1 MAINSA
7 FHPVV
12 RQITAQQAADLT
24 GAEIARG
31 DEALLITHAASYAE
45 ASKNAVLFIGN
56 HAYLSELQNADDT
69 IIITTAKLQDK
80 CPETATILIADNPRL
95 AFAKITAYLYQG
107 ANTPT
112 IDATAHIHET
122 AKIGKNVSIG
132 AFAIIHEHVVIGDN
146 SVIGAHT
153 IINAQTSIGAD
164 CKIGHHCVLECTII
178 GNSVSIAAQSVIGK
192 AGFGFE
198 MTQDGAVMLPHLGL
212 VEIADNVTIGSQT
225 VIDRG
230 VLGNT
235 TIGRDVMIDNH
246 VHIAHNVTIGDKTI
260 ILAQVGIAGSSNIGC
275 NAIIGG
281 QVGIKDHVEIADNVM
296 VLSGS
301 KVTKSLEKAGAY
313 AGFPAQPAKQHWRE
327 MAQLKQLLSQKKSGE

>member
-1 MAINSA
+1 MLSSNFA
-7 FHPVV
+7 FV
-12 RQITAQQAADLT
+12 RFTNVFWAYLAATATVFSRSVAKT
-24 GAEIARG
+24 
-31 DEALLITHAASYAE
+31 
-45 ASKNAVLFIGN
+45 NAVASAWSVLDGMTF
-56 HAYLSELQNADDT
+56 DF
-69 IIITTAKLQDK
+69 
-80 CPETATILIADNPRL
+80 ETVASRGTVASGLGTGQI
-95 AFAKITAYLYQG
+95 Y
-107 ANTPT
+107 
-112 IDATAHIHET
+112 
-122 AKIGKNVSIG
+122 
-132 AFAIIHEHVVIGDN
+132 
-146 SVIGAHT
+146 
-153 IINAQTSIGAD
+153 
-164 CKIGHHCVLECTII
+164 
-178 GNSVSIAAQSVIGK
+178 
-192 AGFGFE
+192 GFGFE

-235 TIGRDVMIDNH
+235 IIGRDVMIDNH